1 MSPQIPLTLK
11 FCTEPGF
18 DSFVGSRDT
27 IIALQSIANGESK
40 EWLYLSGSAGSGKSH
55 LLLATCALAQKQAL
69 RALYFPLT
77 VFAGRLQEVLPE
89 QENADIV
96 CLDGLE
102 HCAGNEQDEIALF
115 HFHNRARAANVTVI
129 YAARPAPHGLSL
141 LIPDL
146 QSRLGQ
152 CTRLN
157 LESLDDEGRRRVL
170 SQRALQRGLE
180 LDDAVLDY
188 MFKRLGRDLLTLTT
202 LLDKLDRESLAAQRK
217 ITVPFLRKLLERQF

>member
-11 FCTEPGF
+11 FSNDQGF
-18 DSFVGSRDT
+18 DGFVGSHDSVSALQA
-27 IIALQSIANGESK
+27 IALGQSD
-40 EWLYLSGSAGSGKSH
+40 EWLFLSGGAGTGKSH
-55 LLLATCALAQKQAL
+55 LLLATCALAQKGGR

-77 VFAGRLQEVLPE
+77 VFAGRLQEVLPD

-102 HCAGNEQDEIALF
+102 HIAGNEQDEIALF
-115 HFHNRARAANVTVI
+115 HFHNRARVSGVTVI
-129 YAARPAPHGLSL
+129 YAARHAPQGLSL

-152 CTRLN
+152 CMRLN
-157 LESLDDEGRRRVL
+157 LESLDDDGRREVL
-170 SQRALQRGLE
+170 MHRAVQRGLE
-180 LDDAVLDY
+180 LDEAVLDY
-188 MFKRLGRDLLTLTT
+188 MFKRVGRDLLTLTT

-217 ITVPFLRKLLERQF
+217 ISVPFLRKMLER

>member
-11 FCTEPGF
+11 FSNDHGF
-18 DSFVGSRDT
+18 DGFVGSHDSVS
-27 IIALQSIANGESK
+27 ALQAIAEGQSR
-40 EWLYLSGSAGSGKSH
+40 EWLYLSGGAGTGKSH
-55 LLLATCALAQKQAL
+55 LLLATCAMAQKSGR

-77 VFAGRLQEVLPE
+77 VFAGRLQEVLPD
-89 QENADIV
+89 QENADVV

-102 HCAGNEQDEIALF
+102 HIAGVEQDEIALF
-115 HFHNRARAANVTVI
+115 HFHNRARVSGATVI
-129 YAARPAPHGLSL
+129 YAARHAPQGLSL

-157 LESLDDEGRRRVL
+157 LESLDDDGRREVL
-170 SQRALQRGLE
+170 LNRATQRGLE

-188 MFKRLGRDLLTLTT
+188 MFKRVGRDLLTLTT
-202 LLDKLDRESLAAQRK
+202 LLDKLDRESLAAQRR
-217 ITVPFLRKLLERQF
+217 ISVPFLRKMLER

>member
-11 FCTEPGF
+11 FSNDQGF
-18 DSFVGSRDT
+18 DGFIGSQDSVS
-27 IIALQSIANGESK
+27 ALQRIAAGESS
-40 EWLYLSGSAGSGKSH
+40 EWLYLSGAAGSGKSH
-55 LLLATCALAQKQAL
+55 LLLATCALAQKQGK

-77 VFAGRLQEVLPE
+77 VFAGRLNEVLPD

-102 HCAGNEQDEIALF
+102 HCAGNEQDEVALF
-115 HFHNRARAANVTVI
+115 HFHNRARATNAVVI
-129 YAARPAPHGLSL
+129 YAARSAPHGLTL

-157 LESLDDEGRRRVL
+157 LESLDDDGRREVL
-170 SQRALQRGLE
+170 LHRASQRGLE

-188 MFKRLGRDLLTLTT
+188 MFKRVGRDLLTLTT

-217 ITVPFLRKLLERQF
+217 ITVPFLRKLLER

>member
-11 FCTEPGF
+11 FSNDQGF
-18 DSFVGSRDT
+18 DSFVGSCDSV
-27 IIALQSIANGESK
+27 IALQAIANGESTQ
-40 EWLYLSGSAGSGKSH
+40 WLYLSGAAGSGKSH
-55 LLLATCALAQKQAL
+55 LLLATCALAQKQSR
-69 RALYFPLT
+69 RALYFPLS

-89 QENADIV
+89 QESADIV

-102 HCAGNEQDEIALF
+102 HIAGKEQDEVALF
-115 HFHNRARAANVTVI
+115 HFHNRARAASATVV
-129 YAARPAPHGLSL
+129 YAARQAPHGLSL

-157 LESLDDEGRRRVL
+157 LESLDDEGRRSVL
-170 SQRALQRGLE
+170 LQRALQRGLE

-188 MFKRLGRDLLTLTT
+188 MFKRVGRDLLTLST

-217 ITVPFLRKLLERQF
+217 ITVPFLRKLLER

>member
-1 MSPQIPLTLK
+1 MTPQIPLTLK
-11 FCTEPGF
+11 FSNDQGF
-18 DSFVGSRDT
+18 DGFVGSNDSVV
-27 IIALQSIANGESK
+27 ALQSVANGESK
-40 EWLYLSGSAGSGKSH
+40 EWLYLSGAAGSGKSH
-55 LLLATCALAQKQAL
+55 LLLAVCALAQKQGR

-77 VFAGRLQEVLPE
+77 VFAGRLQEVLPD

-102 HCAGNEQDEIALF
+102 NCAGNEQDEVALF
-115 HFHNRARAANVTVI
+115 HFYNRARAANAVVVF
-129 YAARPAPHGLSL
+129 AARPAPHGLSL

-157 LESLDDEGRRRVL
+157 LESLDDEGRRKVL
-170 SQRALQRGLE
+170 WHRAMQRGLE

-188 MFKRLGRDLLTLTT
+188 MFKRVGRDLLTLTT

-217 ITVPFLRKLLERQF
+217 ITVPFLRKMLER

>member
-1 MSPQIPLTLK
+1 VSPQIPLTLK
-11 FCTEPGF
+11 FSNDQGF
-18 DSFVGSRDT
+18 ESFVGSRDSVS
-27 IIALQSIANGESK
+27 ALQALANGESS
-40 EWLYLSGSAGSGKSH
+40 EWLYLSGAAGSGKSH
-55 LLLATCALAQKQAL
+55 LLLATCALAQKQGR

-77 VFAGRLQEVLPE
+77 VFAGRLQEVLPD
-89 QENADIV
+89 QENADII

-102 HCAGNEQDEIALF
+102 NCAGNEQDEIALF
-115 HFHNRARAANVTVI
+115 HFHNRARAANTVVI
-129 YAARPAPHGLSL
+129 YAARHAPHGLSL

-157 LESLDDEGRRRVL
+157 LESLDDDGRRAVL
-170 SQRALQRGLE
+170 LQRALHRGLE

-188 MFKRLGRDLLTLTT
+188 MFKRVGRDLLTLTT

-217 ITVPFLRKLLERQF
+217 ITVPFLRKLLER

>member
-1 MSPQIPLTLK
+1 VSPQIPLTLK
-11 FCTEPGF
+11 FSNDQGF
-18 DSFVGSRDT
+18 DSFVGSRDSVS
-27 IIALQSIANGESK
+27 ALQAIANGESR
-40 EWLYLSGSAGSGKSH
+40 EWLFLSGNAGSGKSH
-55 LLLATCALAQKQAL
+55 LLLATCALAQKQGR

-77 VFAGRLQEVLPE
+77 VFAGRLQEVLPD

-102 HCAGNEQDEIALF
+102 HCAGNPEDETALF
-115 HFHNRARAANVTVI
+115 HFHNRARVAGAVVI
-129 YAARPAPHGLSL
+129 YAARHAPHGLSL

-157 LESLDDEGRRRVL
+157 LESLDDDGRRSVL
-170 SQRALQRGLE
+170 LQRALQRGLE

-188 MFKRLGRDLLTLTT
+188 MFKRVGRDLLTLTT

-217 ITVPFLRKLLERQF
+217 ITVPFLRKLLER

>member
-11 FCTEPGF
+11 FSNDQGF
-18 DSFVGSRDT
+18 DGFIGSRDCVA
-27 IIALQSIANGESK
+27 ALQAIAEGESK

-55 LLLATCALAQKQAL
+55 LLLATCAAAQKRGR

-77 VFAGRLQEVLPE
+77 VFAGRLQEILPD
-89 QENADIV
+89 QEHADIV

-102 HCAGNEQDEIALF
+102 HSAGNEQDEIALF
-115 HFHNRARAANVTVI
+115 HFHNRARTAGTVVI
-129 YAARPAPHGLSL
+129 YAARQAPHGLPL

-157 LESLDDEGRRRVL
+157 LEILDDDDRRKVL
-170 SQRALQRGLE
+170 RHRALQRGLE
-180 LDDAVLDY
+180 IDDAVLDY
-188 MFKRLGRDLLTLTT
+188 MFKRVGRDLLTLTT

-217 ITVPFLRKLLERQF
+217 ITVPFLRKLLEG

>member
-1 MSPQIPLTLK
+1 VSPQIPLTLK
-11 FCTEPGF
+11 FSNDQGF
-18 DSFVGSRDT
+18 DGFVGSRDSVSVLQA
-27 IIALQSIANGESK
+27 IADGESK
-40 EWLYLSGSAGSGKSH
+40 EWLYLSGAAGSGKSH
-55 LLLATCALAQKQAL
+55 LLLATCALAQKQGR

-77 VFAGRLQEVLPE
+77 VFAGRLQEVLPD

-102 HCAGNEQDEIALF
+102 HCAGHQEDEIALF
-115 HFHNRARAANVTVI
+115 HFHNRARSAGAVVI
-129 YAARPAPHGLSL
+129 YAARQAPHGLSL

-157 LESLDDEGRRRVL
+157 LESLDDDGRRSVL
-170 SQRALQRGLE
+170 LQRALQRGLE
-180 LDDAVLDY
+180 FDDAVLDY
-188 MFKRLGRDLLTLTT
+188 MFKRVGRDLLTLTT

-217 ITVPFLRKLLERQF
+217 ITVPFLRKMLER

>member
-1 MSPQIPLTLK
+1 MSPQIPLSLK
-11 FCTEPGF
+11 FSNDQGF
-18 DSFVGSRDT
+18 DGFIGSRDSVS
-27 IIALQSIANGESK
+27 ALQAIADGESK
-40 EWLYLSGSAGSGKSH
+40 EWLYLSGATGSGKSH
-55 LLLATCALAQKQAL
+55 LLLATCALAQKQGL

-77 VFAGRLQEVLPE
+77 VFAGRLQEVLPD

-102 HCAGNEQDEIALF
+102 HCAGNQEDEIALF
-115 HFHNRARAANVTVI
+115 HFHNRARAANSVVI
-129 YAARPAPHGLSL
+129 YAAQHTPHGLSL
-141 LIPDL
+141 SLPDL

-157 LESLDDEGRRRVL
+157 LEILDEEGRRSVL
-170 SQRALQRGLE
+170 LQRARQRGLE

-188 MFKRLGRDLLTLTT
+188 MFKRVGRDLLTLTT

-217 ITVPFLRKLLERQF
+217 ITIPFLRKLLER

>member
-11 FCTEPGF
+11 FSNDQGF
-18 DSFVGSRDT
+18 DSFVGSNDSVS
-27 IIALQSIANGESK
+27 ALQKIANDKSK
-40 EWLYLSGSAGSGKSH
+40 DWLYLSGGAGSGKSH
-55 LLLATCALAQKQAL
+55 LLLAACAVAQKL
-69 RALYFPLT
+69 GRRALYFPMT
-77 VFAGRLQEVLPE
+77 VFAGRLQEVLQE

-102 HCAGNEQDEIALF
+102 HCAGNEPDEIALF
-115 HFHNRARAANVTVI
+115 HFHNWARVSGATVI
-129 YAARPAPHGLSL
+129 YAARNAPQGLSL

-152 CTRLN
+152 CTRLS
-157 LESLDDEGRRRVL
+157 LETLDDDGRREVL
-170 SQRALQRGLE
+170 LHRAMQRGLE

-188 MFKRLGRDLLTLTT
+188 MFKRVGRDLLTLTT

-217 ITVPFLRKLLERQF
+217 ITVPFLRKLLER

>member
-1 MSPQIPLTLK
+1 MTPQIPLTLK
-11 FCTEPGF
+11 FTNDQGF
-18 DSFVGSRDT
+18 ESFVGSRDSV
-27 IIALQSIANGESK
+27 IALQAIANGESK
-40 EWLYLSGSAGSGKSH
+40 EWLYLPGPAGSGKSH
-55 LLLATCALAQKQAL
+55 LLLATCALAQKQKR
-69 RALYFPLT
+69 RALYFPLS
-77 VFAGRLQEVLPE
+77 VFAGRLQEVLPD

-102 HCAGNEQDEIALF
+102 HCVGNEQDEVALF
-115 HFHNRARAANVTVI
+115 HFHNRARAASSTVI
-129 YAARPAPHGLSL
+129 YSARQAPHGLSL

-157 LESLDDEGRRRVL
+157 LESLDDEGRRSVL
-170 SQRALQRGLE
+170 LQRASQRGLE

-188 MFKRLGRDLLTLTT
+188 MFKRVGRDVLTLTT

-217 ITVPFLRKLLERQF
+217 ITVPFLRKLLER

>member
-1 MSPQIPLTLK
+1 VSPQIPLTLK
-11 FCTEPGF
+11 FAIDQGF
-18 DSFVGSRDT
+18 DSFVGSRDSV
-27 IIALQSIANGESK
+27 IALQTIANGASK
-40 EWLYLSGSAGSGKSH
+40 EWLYLSGATGSGKSH
-55 LLLATCALAQKQAL
+55 LLLATCALAQKQNR

-77 VFAGRLQEVLPE
+77 VFAGRLHEVLPD

-102 HCAGNEQDEIALF
+102 HIAGNEKDEVALF
-115 HFHNRARAANVTVI
+115 HFHNRARATGATVI
-129 YAARPAPHGLSL
+129 YSARQAPHGLSL

-152 CTRLN
+152 CTRLT
-157 LESLDDEGRRRVL
+157 LENLDDEGRRSVL
-170 SQRALQRGLE
+170 LQRALQRGLE

-188 MFKRLGRDLLTLTT
+188 MFKRVGRDLLTLTT

-217 ITVPFLRKLLERQF
+217 ITVPFLRMMLER